1 MPAGETLLETS
12 TYPDPVRR
20 VHSLRTE
27 EVNSPKTSA
36 GGSSETEIRVF
47 EVIEH
52 KEGTE
57 NRRAIP
63 TEKTGL
69 RKTK

>member
-1 MPAGETLLETS
+1 M
-12 TYPDPVRR
+12 YPGPMRR
-20 VHSLRTE
+20 GHSLRTE
-27 EVNSPKTSA
+27 EVSSPKPLA
-36 GGSSETEIRVF
+36 GGSTETEIRVF